1 MNVFYQHR
9 TLYFLILFAGA
20 LVSCGRRPA
29 RLIEAVKEIP
39 LSGGHDTIYMERS
52 HAWDRGRDIARTDS
66 NPQTIGFRPIPGEIA
81 FVTLRNMGGVPL
93 KRDTIRGPIREPAEI
108 FLRTGTLDT
117 NMHLHIEF
125 LDWHRPQTDVVVY
138 IRNRDSVYR
147 EFLFVGR

>member
-1 MNVFYQHR
+1 M
-9 TLYFLILFAGA
+9 
-20 LVSCGRRPA
+20 LVACGRKPA
-29 RLIEAVKEIP
+29 SLIEAVKEIP

-52 HAWDRGRDIARTDS
+52 RAWDRGRDIARADS
-66 NPQTIGFRPIPGEIA
+66 NRQTIGFRPAPGEIA

-93 KRDTIRGPIREPAEI
+93 KRDTIRGAIREPAEI

-117 NMHLHIEF
+117 NMNLHIEF
-125 LDWHRPQTDVVVY
+125 PDWHRPQTDVIVY